1 MRKAVLVVTLVLA
14 GCAVEPQPAPLAFL
28 PAPAPAPRHDAL
40 YTPERVTP
48 DRLEYSPDRDT
59 FAPILTERTAYPTQ
73 AQANNAFARATM
85 ARGITIIKASNTVPD
100 RRAVTSGEPE
110 QPVSLRLFA
119 CKPGALDDQTGRLE
133 RYPGPVV
140 HCATDFLTAAQ
151 ESAFRAT
158 VNFYYAKHAWSMRI
172 TQPPTTRVA
181 WLTVDHSPTDFWW
194 WVPGRD
200 RYQ

>member
-1 MRKAVLVVTLVLA
+1 MRKTSLA
-14 GCAVEPQPAPLAFL
+14 IALLSVGCAVEPQPRPIAYQAAPT
-28 PAPAPAPRHDAL
+28 PRHDAL

-85 ARGITIIKASNTVPD
+85 ARGIYIIKASSTVPD
-100 RRAVTSGEPE
+100 SHAVASGEPE
-110 QPVSLRLFA
+110 QPVSLHLFA
-119 CKPGALDDQTGRLE
+119 CKPGALDDQTGRVE

-140 HCATDFLTAAQ
+140 HCATDFLSAAQ
-151 ESAFRAT
+151 ERLFRAT
-158 VNFYYAKHAWSMRI
+158 VNFYYTQHAWSMRI
-172 TQPPTTRVA
+172 AHPPTTKVA
-181 WLTVDHSPTDFWW
+181 WAAVDHSPTDFWW